1 LNIIRAPAV
10 KFKSTHFITKPLRNF
25 TKFGEVFNLYTM
37 KSLSFVGVILL
48 VIATFLF
55 YLTTDFAV
63 EQIKL
68 SHIMGIMAGVGLGL
82 ILGGMVGYVS
92 KGTALKQEQK
102 RREFKQLQKEK
113 LELERKADELAK
125 LKAIEE
131 TKIAT
136 QNTNP
141 PNY

>member
-1 LNIIRAPAV
+1 
-10 KFKSTHFITKPLRNF
+10 
-25 TKFGEVFNLYTM
+25 
-37 KSLSFVGVILL
+37 
-48 VIATFLF
+48 
-55 YLTTDFAV
+55 
-63 EQIKL
+63 
-68 SHIMGIMAGVGLGL
+68 MGIMAGVGLGL